1 MRKIEL
7 KVSHADLMAEV
18 AKWSYTI
25 GENIG
30 DENSK
35 ARHFVQGATD
45 PGHDALLKS
54 AADTAWAEVLQV
66 MSAYTV
72 DGQCGCGC
80 GDDCCGYKCGCGDG
94 RGTDGSNEVEAFDTE
109 WCADYEVVL
118 WFPDN
123 TYASLVTNIPRL
135 VRRYISMKMRAE
147 WEVLTKQDSSISE
160 LQAEQAIRRL
170 KVEINTRTTV
180 GRTKGRWYYG
190 Y

>member
-30 DENSK
+30 DDNSK
-35 ARHFVQGATD
+35 ARHFVQGAVD
-45 PGHDALLKS
+45 PGHRDLMKS
-54 AADTAWAEVLQV
+54 AADTAWADVLQV
-66 MSAYTV
+66 LSAYTV

-80 GDDCCGYKCGCGDG
+80 DYKCGCHDG
-94 RGTDGSNEVEAFDTE
+94 RGTDASNEVEDFDTE
-109 WCADYEVVL
+109 WCAGYEVTL

-135 VRRYISMKMRAE
+135 VRRYILTKMRAE
-147 WEVLTKQDSSISE
+147 WEVLTKQDSQISE
-160 LQAEQAIRRL
+160 VQAEQAIRRL

-180 GRTKGRWYYG
+180 GKTKGRWYYG